1 MQIFNAVLNVSMLLL
16 WLFVIHRRRCHEKE
30 ERLLAGLERFLEQL
44 AGCYVRCGDM
54 REALEEC
61 AADCDGALAAELL
74 RLQDALSPDTRTDAD
89 EFCRQQKNTSLL
101 LLYSLCDTVRV
112 FGDRQKDGMSL
123 FVQNIRYIKEEVRM
137 ELLRRQEGHYAF
149 LGLSALC
156 VVPFFICEPIRLWST
171 SVSQELLRFYT
182 GSYGFVTFVV
192 CFLLA
197 AGCLWGVQELQYPQM
212 PSDGRDAL
220 CARML
225 RLPPVGRLI
234 DAHIFA
240 HYSYYLRKNE
250 QLKVLQGFGNIRE
263 FLVKKLLSAGAMLLL
278 SALLLL
284 GGMLSGGMQGRF
296 PVGVVVFLPA
306 AALLGML
313 LPELWVVVLQTR
325 VAQQKMEETLRFQ
338 TLILLV
344 MYYSR
349 ITVEEILQW
358 MERFSVVF
366 SRALQRAVDDYS
378 YRRRESLEQLK
389 EELAY
394 EPANALADALLV
406 CDDLPVEQAFFDLA
420 GSRTYN
426 MEQFRQKISDMQREK
441 AAVARVIAFLPFLAV
456 LALRLVIP
464 FVLEGLAQLGSYA

>member
-1 MQIFNAVLNVSMLLL
+1 MQIFNAVLNVCMLLL
-16 WLFVIHRRRCHEKE
+16 WSFVSYRRRCHEKE
-30 ERLLAGLERFLEQL
+30 QQLLAQLERFLEQL
-44 AGCYVRCGDM
+44 AGSYVRCGDM

-61 AADCDGALAAELL
+61 ASACDGALRIELQ
-74 RLQDALSPDTRTDAD
+74 RLQDALSPDTRMDAD
-89 EFCRQQKNTSLL
+89 GFCRQQKNTSLL

-112 FGDRQKDGMSL
+112 FGDIEKDGMSL

-156 VVPFFICEPIRLWST
+156 VVPFFVCEPIRLWST
-171 SVSQELLRFYT
+171 SVSQTLQRFYT
-182 GSYGFVTFVV
+182 GGYGFVTLVV
-192 CFLLA
+192 CFLL
-197 AGCLWGVQELQYPQM
+197 GVCCLWGVQELQYPQM
-212 PSDGRDAL
+212 PSGDRDAL
-220 CARML
+220 CERVL
-225 RLPPVGRLI
+225 RIPFIGRLI
-234 DAHIFA
+234 DAHIFS
-240 HYSYYLRKNE
+240 HYSHYLKKNE

-263 FLVKKLLSAGAMLLL
+263 FLVKKLLSAGVLVLLTG
-278 SALLLL
+278 LLLL
-284 GGMLSGGMQGRF
+284 GGTLAGGMRGTTRLGA
-296 PVGVVVFLPA
+296 VIFLPA
-306 AALLGML
+306 SALLGLM
-313 LPELWVVVLQTR
+313 LPELWVAVLQTR

-378 YRRRESLEQLK
+378 YRRRESLEHLK

-426 MEQFRQKISDMQREK
+426 MEQFRQRISDMQREK
-441 AAVARVIAFLPFLAV
+441 AAVARVIAFLPFLSV